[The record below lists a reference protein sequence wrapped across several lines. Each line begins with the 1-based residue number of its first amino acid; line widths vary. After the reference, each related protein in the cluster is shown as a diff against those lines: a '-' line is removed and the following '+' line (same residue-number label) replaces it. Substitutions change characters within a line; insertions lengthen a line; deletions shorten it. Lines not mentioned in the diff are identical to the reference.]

1 MNLKKMQL
9 VSFIWGAI
17 LIIIVIA
24 LTIFGFWYKSLTKEY
39 KEFEKTLVEKTK
51 EYCLDKVLLNNN
63 NMKITLDELKEE
75 KVLENLKIKD
85 TECEGYIEIQYTKE
99 NYKYSPFIKC
109 GNYKTKG
116 YKE

>member
-1 MNLKKMQL
+1 
-9 VSFIWGAI
+9 
-17 LIIIVIA
+17 
-24 LTIFGFWYKSLTKEY
+24 
-39 KEFEKTLVEKTK
+39 
-51 EYCLDKVLLNNN
+51 
-63 NMKITLDELKEE
+63 MKITLDELKEE